1 MSEHIECSKKASKR
15 KKFLRRALV
24 AASLNSGNAG
34 IRIADEQTSDGDNQ
48 PNERVAQSEG
58 VINKGKKSRKLHKGK
73 EKSVVQ
79 DTDGIDEVISSNRRV
94 NDTSAEVESNVE
106 ESHTERPQSA
116 EPKKKRG
123 PTTMG
128 IIPEGQITRMNVTFN
143 ANGQPYGTNS
153 DKFATVLG
161 VLTRT
166 HIPVTHPTWKD
177 LDPTKKDDVWKLT
190 QQYFIV
196 DPVHKGMV
204 YRMLGNYWRQYK
216 CAVTKKIL
224 KANNCI
230 QLLSEKFRKMRKKQE
245 YTHTLSRMGYA
256 RLEHKMKKENP
267 TEEVT
272 RVKLWTKAH
281 EKGGKPVNEVV
292 GAILEGLKACNESQ
306 ENPPSANSI
315 RDDALARVL
324 GPETRGRV
332 RGLGFGTTPSRVNA
346 TIQGSAKVKELEA
359 TVLSQS
365 QRLAQVEAKLE
376 ALLKA
381 TQEVPQQNRNLE
393 QMINA
398 HATTSQ
404 SQQSSRPINAP
415 SNDLENRRCALLNWN
430 NYEEDEV
437 VAEGKI
443 SSTNP
448 STKVHCVPLGRDC
461 WKVWVDVVFD
471 KYQTMEVYRAT
482 MDAKQLGEAVGS
494 TLAWPKSSIKMLP

>member
-1 MSEHIECSKKASKR
+1 MSEHVECSKKASKR

-34 IRIADEQTSDGDNQ
+34 IRIAVEQTSDGDNQ
-48 PNERVAQSEG
+48 PNERASQSEG
-58 VINKGKKSRKLHKGK
+58 VINKGKKSTKQHKRK

-94 NDTSAEVESNVE
+94 YDTSAEVESNVE

-204 YRMLGNYWRQYK
+204 YRMLGKYWRQYK

-224 KANNCI
+224 KA
-230 QLLSEKFRKMRKKQE
+230 SRKRHKK
-245 YTHTLSRMGYA
+245 RA
-256 RLEHKMKKENP
+256 IDK
-267 TEEVT
+267 
-272 RVKLWTKAH
+272 VKPANVK
-281 EKGGKPVNEVV
+281 
-292 GAILEGLKACNESQ
+292 SQ
-306 ENPPSANSI
+306 IEWDNFVKY
-315 RDDALARVL
+315 RL
-324 GPETRGRV
+324 GPEFRG
-332 RGLGFGTTPSRVNA
+332 PS
-346 TIQGSAKVKELEA
+346 
-359 TVLSQS
+359 
-365 QRLAQVEAKLE
+365 
-376 ALLKA
+376 
-381 TQEVPQQNRNLE
+381 QQNRNLE

-415 SNDLENRRCALLNWN
+415 SNDLENRRCALFNWN

-437 VAEGKI
+437 VAKGRI